1 MGTTFNM
8 VIYTSCGI
16 FIFETHEQ
24 QWVVGSWIP
33 PSIFSSFLLAMAS
46 RSSKGILKKPRRRPP
61 SVTSNSSN
69 SSWLARIQ
77 SRFYASTDF
86 HTVPALTR
94 QELKRVTFAVCD
106 FKTEHILEQVDHAT
120 DSNSKDD
127 DDDDDDDFGELYKQ
141 ACRLVE
147 EPPLECFMNLLQQSF
162 PRYVWYITP
171 LYIHQLGNSC
181 K

>member
-1 MGTTFNM
+1 M
-8 VIYTSCGI
+8 VGLWT
-16 FIFETHEQ
+16 
-24 QWVVGSWIP
+24 
-33 PSIFSSFLLAMAS
+33 SIFSSFLLAMAS
-46 RSSKGILKKPRRRPP
+46 RSSKGILKKPRRKPP

-106 FKTEHILEQVDHAT
+106 FKTEHILDDLREQVDH
-120 DSNSKDD
+120 SNGDQRIAK
-127 DDDDDDDFGELYKQ
+127 DDDDFGELYKQ

-162 PRYVWYITP
+162 PR
-171 LYIHQLGNSC
+171 
-181 K
+181 

>member
-1 MGTTFNM
+1 MR
-8 VIYTSCGI
+8 
-16 FIFETHEQ
+16 
-24 QWVVGSWIP
+24 
-33 PSIFSSFLLAMAS
+33 SSGHGYHHPYSLFFFFAMAT

-106 FKTEHILEQVDHAT
+106 FKTEHILDQVDH
-120 DSNSKDD
+120 SNSKD

-147 EPPLECFMNLLQQSF
+147 EPPLECFMNLLQQSY
-162 PRYVWYITP
+162 PRYV
-171 LYIHQLGNSC
+171 
-181 K
+181 